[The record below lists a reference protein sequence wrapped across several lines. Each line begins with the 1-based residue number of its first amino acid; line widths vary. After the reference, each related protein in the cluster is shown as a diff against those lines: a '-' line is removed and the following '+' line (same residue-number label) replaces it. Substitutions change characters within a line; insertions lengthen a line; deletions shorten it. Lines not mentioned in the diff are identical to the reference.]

1 MKKNFIFLGTLF
13 FSGLSFAQVG
23 VNTDSP
29 QATLDIVGKPT
40 DASSLDGVI
49 APRIVGAQLRAKTYT
64 SSQEGALVYVTT
76 ADPTPAGQT
85 VNVTNIG
92 YYYFD
97 GTLWQTVKSSASTNI
112 YNANGSLTSNRTLM
126 LNGRVLNFTGTQQRS
141 SWGTNGVLYQ
151 ENLLSSGSSAISLD
165 GGSNS
170 NLWIQQFYN
179 AEGRVQAQ
187 GDATS
192 LTLSTSGNTVSAP
205 VIISTSAGGGDLGSE
220 KMRVTGEGN
229 VGIDIINPTEKLDNN
244 GITRLRNLPL
254 NGTTNAINTT
264 STGEMSSAQDQTF
277 TATRTIV
284 ADANGVLGYVAG
296 LPTTGGGTPP
306 SGSINVGETISQ
318 VYSIPAVTTNT
329 SSFNLGIYVTANSLP
344 ALPMIDGLQIS
355 LQGDSSNYY
364 DPRIYNLSSAS
375 QLVSYQSFATQVNE
389 NKTSLNN
396 TVAP

>member
-49 APRIVGAQLRAKTYT
+49 APRITGEQLRAKTYT
-64 SSQEGALVYVTT
+64 SYQEGALVYVAT

-92 YYYFD
+92 YYNFD

-296 LPTTGGGTPP
+296 LPTTGGGTPT

-329 SSFNLGIYVTANSLP
+329 SSFNLGTYVTANSLP
-344 ALPMIDGLQIS
+344 ALPVIDGLQIS

-375 QLVSYQSFATQVNE
+375 
-389 NKTSLNN
+389 
-396 TVAP
+396 